1 MIGVLNLANAVF
13 RSSLHSVSNSRNIS
27 IYIHPLQ
34 FRATEILL
42 GEPLKKK
49 KRLDPSIIR
58 AREERKKRRLQKRI
72 RQLEKHTNHLKPIF
86 EIDTL
91 SQLLQ
96 KEKRTRHLAVS
107 LSEEEIERR
116 KLLEREWCSYKQDQW
131 LKDVRVMKSIM
142 LSQEIALKELK
153 AVSKQLYKKAV
164 EFDDSFVPYSVT
176 GPVCTPAIKDF
187 DSPDGEYIE
196 TTVKYV
202 EE

>member
-49 KRLDPSIIR
+49 KRLDPNILR
-58 AREERKKRRLQKRI
+58 AREERKKRKLQKKI
-72 RQLEKHTNHLKPIF
+72 RQLERHANHLKPIF
-86 EIDTL
+86 EIDIL
-91 SQLLQ
+91 PQLLQ
-96 KEKRTRHLAVS
+96 KENRACHLPVS
-107 LSEEEIERR
+107 LSEEEMERR
-116 KLLEREWCSYKQDQW
+116 KLLEREWSRYKQEQW
-131 LKDVRVMKSIM
+131 LKDLHVMKSIM
-142 LSQEIALKELK
+142 VSQEIALKELK
-153 AVSKQLYKKAV
+153 AVSMQLYKKAV
-164 EFDDSFVPYSVT
+164 EFDDSFIPYSAT
-176 GPVCTPAIKDF
+176 GPVYTPPIEDF

-202 EE
+202 GE

>member
-49 KRLDPSIIR
+49 RKLDPAIIR
-58 AREERKKRRLQKRI
+58 AREERKKRKLQKRI

-91 SQLLQ
+91 PQLLQ
-96 KEKRTRHLAVS
+96 KEKRACHLPVS

-116 KLLEREWCSYKQDQW
+116 KLLEKEWCSYKQIQW

-142 LSQEIALKELK
+142 VSQEIALKELK

-176 GPVCTPAIKDF
+176 GPVCTPPIKDF

-202 EE
+202 GE